1 MSQRDVLAVILG
13 GGAGAR
19 LYPLTKE
26 RAKPAIPIGGQYRLV
41 DIPISNCLNSGIDQ
55 IYVLTQFNSVSLHR
69 HIARTYKF
77 DQFSRGWV
85 HILAAEQT
93 PRSRD
98 WYQGTADAVRKQ
110 LPELRAS
117 HPRDYLVLSSDHLYR
132 MDYAAFVRAHREA
145 GADITLG
152 VVPTARVNAFRFGI
166 VKTDSDQ
173 RITDYR
179 EKPTAP
185 DTLASL
191 VSYPGT
197 DHPYLA
203 SMGIYVFR
211 AEVLHHL
218 LENSTGPDFANDL
231 MPGIPERYHFRAYRF
246 NGYWEDIGT
255 IRTYYE
261 ANLALAN
268 PEPMFNFYD
277 PERPMYSQTH
287 ILPANHLDQ
296 ASSLN
301 RVLLSDG
308 CRIVRSQIYESVIG
322 LRSIIGP
329 RCQLSRVIMLG
340 ADFYETESE
349 KSASIARGIPPIGL
363 GRGCS
368 IAAAIIDKN
377 ARIGDGV
384 VIRDLPS
391 RADTETEHYVARDGI
406 VVVPRNAVIPQGTV
420 I

>member
-1 MSQRDVLAVILG
+1 MYQRDILAVVLG

-41 DIPISNCLNSGIDQ
+41 DIPISNCLNSGMDQ

-69 HIARTYKF
+69 HIAQTYKF

-93 PRSRD
+93 PRNRD

-110 LPELRAS
+110 LPVLRAS
-117 HPRDYLVLSSDHLYR
+117 RPRDYLVLSSDHLYR
-132 MDYAAFVRAHREA
+132 MDYQAFVRAHRES

-152 VVPTARVNAFRFGI
+152 VVPTSRVNAFRFGI
-166 VKTDSDQ
+166 VKADANQ
-173 RITDYR
+173 QITAYQ

-185 DTLASL
+185 EQLANLISF
-191 VSYPGT
+191 PGT
-197 DHPYLA
+197 DRPYLA

-211 AEVLHHL
+211 AEVLYQL
-218 LENSTGPDFANDL
+218 LDNTAGPDFATDL
-231 MPGIPERYHFRAYRF
+231 MPTIPDRYRFRAYRF

-268 PEPMFNFYD
+268 PDPMFNFYD
-277 PERPMYSQTH
+277 PERPMYSLSH

-296 ASSLN
+296 ESSLN

-322 LRSIIGP
+322 LRSMIGP
-329 RCQLSRVIMLG
+329 RCRLSRVIMLG
-340 ADFYETESE
+340 AGYYESESE
-349 KSASIARGIPPIGL
+349 KSASIARGIPPIGI
-363 GRGCS
+363 GRNCS
-368 IAAAIIDKN
+368 IEVAIIDKN

-384 VIRDLPS
+384 IIRDNPN
-391 RADTETEHYVARDGI
+391 RRDAETDYYVARDGI
-406 VVVPRNAVIPQGTV
+406 VVVPKNAIIPQGTV

>member
-1 MSQRDVLAVILG
+1 MYQRDILAVVLG

-41 DIPISNCLNSGIDQ
+41 DIPISNCLNSDIDE

-69 HIARTYKF
+69 HIAQTYKF

-93 PRSRD
+93 PRNRD

-110 LPELRAS
+110 LPVLRAS
-117 HPRDYLVLSSDHLYR
+117 RPRDYLVLSSDHLYR
-132 MDYAAFVRAHREA
+132 MDYQAFVRAHRES

-152 VVPTARVNAFRFGI
+152 VVPTSRVNAFRFGI
-166 VKTDSDQ
+166 VKADTNQ
-173 RITDYR
+173 KITAYQ
-179 EKPTAP
+179 EKPTTP
-185 DTLASL
+185 EQLANLISF
-191 VSYPGT
+191 PGT
-197 DHPYLA
+197 DRPYLA

-211 AEVLHHL
+211 AEVLYHL
-218 LENSTGPDFANDL
+218 LDNTAGADFATDL
-231 MPGIPERYHFRAYRF
+231 MPTIPDRYRFQAYRF

-268 PEPMFNFYD
+268 PDPMFNFYD
-277 PERPMYSQTH
+277 PERPMYSLSH

-296 ASSLN
+296 ESSLN

-322 LRSIIGP
+322 LRSMIGP
-329 RCQLSRVIMLG
+329 RCKLSRVIMLG
-340 ADFYETESE
+340 AGYYESESE
-349 KSASIARGIPPIGL
+349 KSASIARGIPPIGI
-363 GRGCS
+363 GRNCS
-368 IAAAIIDKN
+368 IEVAIIDKN

-384 VIRDLPS
+384 IIRDNPN
-391 RADTETEHYVARDGI
+391 RRDAETDYYVARDGI
-406 VVVPRNAVIPQGTV
+406 VVVPKNAIIPQGTV